1 MRSMIGDK
9 MREVLK
15 NKKIS
20 QTKASE
26 MMGIEQARFNHW
38 ILNKRKPDYEQ
49 IAQFCKTFGT
59 TPNYLMGFDEI
70 SEQDKA
76 LLAAVK
82 SLAAPKET
90 TNNTSD
96 SAKQT
101 TIPSSKEQER

>member
-1 MRSMIGDK
+1 

-20 QTKASE
+20 QTKACE
-26 MMGIEQARFNHW
+26 MMGVEQARFNHW

-70 SEQDKA
+70 SDQDKA

-90 TNNTSD
+90 ENNTAD
-96 SAKQT
+96 TQKQT
-101 TIPSSKEQER
+101 TIPTGKEQER